1 MTLRLS
7 LGFIIIIITFRLK
20 LNLDIKEFDTLDES
34 SYQTS
39 IKIY

>member
-7 LGFIIIIITFRLK
+7 LGFIITITFRLK
-20 LNLDIKEFDTLDES
+20 LHLDIKEFDTLDQS

-39 IKIY
+39 VKIY